1 MANCYQ
7 CGKELTQNEI
17 GAHKKLVNRGA
28 EEFLCKHCLAEK
40 FRVTPELID
49 EKIRQ
54 FKQQGCT
61 LFINL

>member
-1 MANCYQ
+1 MAECCQ
-7 CGKELTQNEI
+7 CGKALTSDEI
-17 GAHKKLVNRGA
+17 GAYKKLVNRGA

-40 FRVTPELID
+40 FHITPVLID

-61 LFINL
+61 LFQ